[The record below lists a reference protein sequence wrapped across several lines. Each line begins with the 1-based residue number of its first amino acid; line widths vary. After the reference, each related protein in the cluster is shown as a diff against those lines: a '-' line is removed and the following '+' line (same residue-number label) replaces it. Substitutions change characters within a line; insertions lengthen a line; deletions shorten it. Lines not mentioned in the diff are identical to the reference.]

1 MFPYKTNVKDETPM
15 AGPILPHG
23 HDLNKHDTGL
33 LGDATYLIS
42 RL

>member
-1 MFPYKTNVKDETPM
+1 M

-42 RL
+42 RLSPCDFRQCFPLS